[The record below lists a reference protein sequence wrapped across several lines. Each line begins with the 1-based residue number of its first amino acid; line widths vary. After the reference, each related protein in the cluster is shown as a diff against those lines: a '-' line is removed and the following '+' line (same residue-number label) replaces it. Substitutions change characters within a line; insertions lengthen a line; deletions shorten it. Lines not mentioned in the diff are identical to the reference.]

1 MQSVKNEDLLH
12 VLGERERGI
21 KEEDRLKLD
30 YEGQALS
37 CGL

>member
-12 VLGERERGI
+12 VLGERKRGI
-21 KEEDRLKLD
+21 KEEDTLKLD